1 MKKIFTFLV
10 VGLFAFAAQAQEGKT
25 YLLKTLTFED
35 SDYPTDAPNYLGKT
49 TWSSLIDS
57 PQYGGE
63 LLYGENHGDTAHAST
78 SVNYCWYDK
87 GNTNLY
93 SEIPTNWGTR
103 MFWGGGHAISN
114 YWDGNL
120 NNGDYS
126 HQLSVYV
133 ADDSGNG
140 QGGHGN
146 NGSDNFCVHYGYK
159 DNSGYSASNLPA
171 IQFKDGENHIIEEM
185 YINNTTYFVNCI
197 TNGNG
202 LTAALKDTDY
212 VKIQAI
218 GYKVDGTVSS
228 IRTFELAKGS
238 SFVKKWTCWDLKRLG
253 SVNRVEFN
261 VIGNSNNAYG
271 FSQPAYFCYD
281 DVKVRMPLSEETAS
295 AHTLMASRATTES
308 TEKVLYAWNDE
319 IDYGVDLTGD
329 VPEGA
334 TCSFEGDN
342 ELGAN
347 ETEYYT
353 IKGLP
358 SNMVI
363 KSIVANVSLGE
374 TMYSDMEIEAVW
386 GDKKIAYLN
395 IASMKSQVNGTL
407 PDIQSP
413 QQSEQDYDMKML
425 EESKTPGSGDLVFK
439 LSSIYGVN
447 EYEAQG
453 VCYTIT
459 YEIVEPTGI
468 TDVNATSNAVE
479 VARFT
484 ADGKRIYAPQKGVNV
499 VRMSDGTTRKVVV
512 K

>member
-25 YLLKTLTFED
+25 YQVKTLTFED

-171 IQFKDGENHIIEEM
+171 IQFGDSVARVVDGM

-202 LTAALKDTDY
+202 LTTSLGTKDY
-212 VKIQAI
+212 VKVRAL
-218 GYKVDGTVSS
+218 GYKSDGTVDS
-228 IRTFELAKGS
+228 TETYLAVGKRYL
-238 SFVKKWTCWDLKRLG
+238 VKDWTYWSLSVLG
-253 SVNRVEFN
+253 AVTKVEFN
-261 VIGNSNNAYG
+261 VVGNSDNGYG

-281 DVKVRMPLSEETAS
+281 DVAVRIPIADSSATVSTLKTRVSNTEEKSFTVYNPIFYEGETLSKDA
-295 AHTLMASRATTES
+295 
-308 TEKVLYAWNDE
+308 
-319 IDYGVDLTGD
+319 
-329 VPEGA
+329 PEGTSVA
-334 TCSFEGDN
+334 FNGDN
-342 ELGAN
+342 ILNEN
-347 ETEYYT
+347 ETET
-353 IKGLP
+353 LTLKGMP
-358 SNMVI
+358 
-363 KSIVANVSLGE
+363 ANVKVNKIEACYVMGDI
-374 TMYSDMEIEAVW
+374 TWGDMEINAFV
-386 GDKKIAYLN
+386 GDTKIGNLFAAGFLSDYYEDDN
-395 IASMKSQVNGTL
+395 TDMIAPLQTL
-407 PDIQSP
+407 ETHELKLTDAAASP
-413 QQSEQDYDMKML
+413 N
-425 EESKTPGSGDLVFK
+425 SGDFIFTAK
-439 LSSIYGVN
+439 SIAGMTGKSYISN
-447 EYEAQG
+447 CKIYYELA
-453 VCYTIT
+453 TS
-459 YEIVEPTGI
+459 TGI
-468 TDVNATSNAVE
+468 TDINATSNAVE